1 MARRNTNRK
10 PNSQTTL
17 TKESTEDN
25 SNRMVTPESG
35 VIQHLAPVQ
44 LVQWMPGMGSAPTI
58 MQAPPPKEIETIKVT
73 ENNLNTAARKLT
85 YSTRSGE
92 EKRTMADVV
101 KGNRT
106 VQQGMQLKFYPPEVR
121 DGIKIVKLNQQE
133 MEQQCKKWETTLI
146 GYVMG
151 GNPTFKEMLKFAY
164 GVWNSVTT
172 PTVLLHDDG
181 YFIFRFESI
190 EDKLQI
196 MEKGPYTFN
205 NTPMILKNWEPEFD
219 MDKEPMRAMP
229 MWVTLPGLPIQCWAE
244 ENLGRIASCLGKPIC
259 TDKLTA
265 NCERVSYARVL
276 IEMDITQP
284 FPDDLH
290 LELSDGK
297 VRVQTTEYEWIPKF
311 CQECNQFGHL
321 MGNVN

>member
-1 MARRNTNRK
+1 MT
-10 PNSQTTL
+10 
-17 TKESTEDN
+17 
-25 SNRMVTPESG
+25 
-35 VIQHLAPVQ
+35 
-44 LVQWMPGMGSAPTI
+44 
-58 MQAPPPKEIETIKVT
+58 
-73 ENNLNTAARKLT
+73 
-85 YSTRSGE
+85 
-92 EKRTMADVV
+92 DVV
-101 KGNRT
+101 KGNRII
-106 VQQGMQLKFYPPEVR
+106 QQGMQLKFYPPEVR

-133 MEQQCKKWETTLI
+133 MEQQ
-146 GYVMG
+146 
-151 GNPTFKEMLKFAY
+151 F
-164 GVWNSVTT
+164 TT

-181 YFIFRFESI
+181 HFIFRFDSI

-205 NTPMILKNWEPEFD
+205 NRPMILKNWEPEFD
-219 MDKEPMRAMP
+219 MDKEPMRVMP

-284 FPDDLH
+284 FSDELH

-297 VRVQTTEYEWIPKF
+297 VRVQTVEYEWIPKF

-321 MGNVN
+321 NGECILEK